1 MNTTYPVYQ
10 VDEDMVQPSPRSET
24 EGQGRLRKAWIFH
37 PELGTCLFKES
48 NFGEQ
53 IMLNYQTDWSE
64 KVAYELAK
72 LIGIPIARY
81 ELSVATLRS
90 FGQEETRGI
99 LTPIY
104 HENNCVILNGEFF
117 MNRFSPGYS
126 QYYPGSYNVQSVMAA
141 MDAMKVSSP
150 LDNWMP
156 IENIKTG
163 SDIFTGYLLFDSWIG
178 NQDRHSCNFEILVKD
193 DHLEIAPSFDHG
205 NSLGAIMAEA
215 LRSKVSPQE
224 YMNFLPS
231 AFWTSEMTRVKT
243 SDVFGQ
249 AASLMPAAAAIWIER
264 LSQIQSSQI
273 QEVFD
278 RIPEDRITRDS
289 LIFAQ
294 QLLNF
299 NQEKLIN

>member
-1 MNTTYPVYQ
+1 MNIKYPVYQ

-24 EGQGRLRKAWIFH
+24 EVQGRLRKAWVFH

-48 NFGEQ
+48 IFGEQ
-53 IMLNYQTDWSE
+53 AMLNYQTDWSE

-72 LIGIPIARY
+72 LIGIPVARY
-81 ELSVATLRS
+81 ELSIATLRS

-99 LTPIY
+99 LTPRY
-104 HENNCVILNGEFF
+104 HENNCVVLNGEFF
-117 MNRFSPGYS
+117 LNRFSPGYS
-126 QYYPGSYNVQSVMAA
+126 QYYPDSYNVPSVMAA
-141 MDAMKVSSP
+141 MDTMKVASP
-150 LDNWMP
+150 LDNWVP

-178 NQDRHSCNFEILVKD
+178 NQDRHSSNFEILVKN

-205 NSLGAIMAEA
+205 NSLGAIMTES
-215 LRSKVSPQE
+215 RRREVSPQE
-224 YMNFLPS
+224 YMTLLPS
-231 AFWTSEMTRVKT
+231 AFWNAEMTRVKA

-289 LIFAQ
+289 LSFAQ

-299 NQEKLIN
+299 NQKKLIS